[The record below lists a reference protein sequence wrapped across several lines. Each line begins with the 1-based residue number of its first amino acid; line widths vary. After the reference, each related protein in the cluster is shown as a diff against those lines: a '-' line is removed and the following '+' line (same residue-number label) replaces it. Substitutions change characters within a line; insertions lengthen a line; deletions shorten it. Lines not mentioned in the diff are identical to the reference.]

1 MTSRVEEQN
10 AKNAAEAER
19 LNKKI
24 EREGRDAKASQSSRE
39 AFSKLVRTNQQSSSE
54 AKSQGERTQNEAKQG
69 EAQAQKGAKNASEA
83 DRAARL
89 ARGGA
94 LAQNRVLE
102 QARSFQGVLT
112 NQQAST
118 QEADKGRVERREAG
132 SQKDRVEAED
142 KAADVDKQEATRD
155 AEVEQAKVEA
165 RHDAQVAN
173 GAINPDGSNGQQK
186 DKRQGGQGDE
196 GGAKQQLQSATP
208 TQKAQGPRA
217 VKQIPPEV
225 LEKLCSAV
233 WLGVN
238 EKGLRE
244 FQIELKDGPLKG
256 ALVKITAEDGKVA
269 LSFSNVGAD
278 EKRLIEASKGDLMRR
293 LEKKGLSLARLDVK

>member
-24 EREGRDAKASQSSRE
+24 DREGRDAKASETSRD

-54 AKSQGERTQNEAKQG
+54 AKNQGERAQGEAKQG

-94 LAQNRVLE
+94 LSQNRVLE

-112 NQQAST
+112 NQQAQT
-118 QEADKGRVERREAG
+118 HEADKGRVERREAG
-132 SQKDRVEAED
+132 TQKDRVEAED
-142 KAADVDKQEATRD
+142 KAADVEKQEATRD
-155 AEVEQAKVEA
+155 ADVEQAKVEA
-165 RHDAQVAN
+165 RNDAKAN
-173 GAINPDGSNGQQK
+173 AAINPDGSNGGQK
-186 DKRQGGQGDE
+186 EKRSGQGEEGGQ
-196 GGAKQQLQSATP
+196 KQLQTAAP
-208 TQKAQGPRA
+208 AEKAKGAHQ